1 MMVKKQLS
9 AEVEKVFEENYAAS
23 WWQADY
29 TSHCTLNCI
38 LDCTPN

>member
-9 AEVEKVFEENYAAS
+9 AEVEEILEKNYAAS

-29 TSHCTLNCI
+29 T
-38 LDCTPN
+38 LD

>member
-9 AEVEKVFEENYAAS
+9 AEVKELFENYAAT

-29 TSHCTLNCI
+29 TLDYI
-38 LDCTPN
+38 LD

>member
-9 AEVEKVFEENYAAS
+9 AEVEVEVVFEKNYATS

-29 TSHCTLNCI
+29 TTYCTLDCM
-38 LDCTPN
+38 LD

>member
-9 AEVEKVFEENYAAS
+9 AEVEVVFENYAAS

-29 TSHCTLNCI
+29 TSDCI

>member
-9 AEVEKVFEENYAAS
+9 AEVEKVFEKNYATS

-29 TSHCTLNCI
+29 TTDCTLEYTLN
-38 LDCTPN
+38 